1 MSGLHTFVMDIS
13 SLNVG
18 PENFKGIPP
27 TATPPAGWVADPAI
41 AAFSRPPSR

>member
-18 PENFKGIPP
+18 PENFKGVPP
-27 TATPPAGWVADPAI
+27 KATPPAGWVADPAL
-41 AAFSRPPSR
+41 AAFARQPAK